1 MATNISHIHKIIK
14 STERTINSL
23 RFPIGLRKV
32 RYTIKQIDRLQVP
45 KSKQQMYNICMYQY
59 KGNKLIN
66 VDYPTIRL

>member
-32 RYTIKQIDRLQVP
+32 RYIIKQIDRLQVP
-45 KSKQQMYNICMYQY
+45 KSKQQMYICMYQY